1 MKNRHLLYST
11 RELNEIIHNCRSLN
25 EIQSLIL
32 NLESEFETYSISD
45 QGFLL
50 AMIGMAI
57 MKISDNSQQSNRY
70 ELKMKLL
77 LLSRVNWR
85 DAKVKGSYLNR

>member
-1 MKNRHLLYST
+1 MKNGHLLYST

-70 ELKMKLL
+70 ESKMKLL
-77 LLSRVNWR
+77 LLSRVNLR
-85 DAKVKGSYLNR
+85 ERKSREAI